1 LKLLGLIEQQFHK
14 KQNPT
19 RFQEPA
25 GLQNKRMNKKFNC
38 IIVGQGIAGTVL
50 AHTLLTEGKSVL
62 IIDEGIEHS
71 TSAIAAGLY
80 NPVVFKR
87 LVKSWMADELIP
99 FMDIF
104 YKDAEQLLDK
114 QFYYKKQIVKLF
126 ADEAEKA
133 FWLKK
138 SQEEVGIY
146 LSKAIDT
153 NFLNALIDH
162 PYGSAEVVSAGNL
175 DTRAFLSAFR
185 NYFLQKGCILTDK
198 FEYGDL
204 SISEKGVSYR
214 NHKADK
220 LIFCEGHKTIR
231 NPYFK
236 WLPFK
241 LTKGELIT
249 VKFTGDVVIP
259 TEKVI
264 NKGVFILPLGNN
276 TYKVGATYEWQDLS
290 EQPTEKGK
298 LYLIEKLQ
306 KVIQAPF
313 EVIAHQAGVRPTVL
327 DRRPLIGLHPEHN
340 TIGIFN
346 GMGTKGVMLAPY
358 FAKQFSRF
366 LDSGKP
372 LSDEVNCNR
381 FIKGQLF
388 DKGQP
393 KVIRLE

>member
-1 LKLLGLIEQQFHK
+1 
-14 KQNPT
+14 
-19 RFQEPA
+19 
-25 GLQNKRMNKKFNC
+25 MNKKYNY

-50 AHTLLTEGKSVL
+50 AHTLLAEGKSVL
-62 IIDEGIEHS
+62 IIDEGAEHS

-87 LVKSWMADELIP
+87 LVKSWLADELIP
-99 FMDIF
+99 FMDVF
-104 YKDAEQLLDK
+104 YKDAEQLLGE
-114 QFYYKKQIVKLF
+114 QFYFKKQIVKLF
-126 ADEAEKA
+126 ADEAEKV

-138 SQEEVGIY
+138 SQEEVGSY
-146 LSKAIDT
+146 LSKTIDPH
-153 NFLNALIDH
+153 FLNELIDN
-162 PYGSAEVVSAGNL
+162 PYGSAEVMSAGNL
-175 DTRAFLSAFR
+175 DTRIFLNAFR
-185 NYFLQKGCILTDK
+185 NYFTQKGCLLPDK
-198 FEYGDL
+198 FVYGDL
-204 SISEKGVSYR
+204 SISAKGVSYR
-214 NHKADK
+214 NNDADK
-220 LIFCEGHKTIR
+220 LIFCEGYKTIA

-249 VKFTGDVVIP
+249 VKLTGDAVIP
-259 TEKVI
+259 MEKVI

-298 LYLIEKLQ
+298 MYLVEKLQ

-313 EVIAHQAGVRPTVL
+313 EIIAHQAGVRPTVL
-327 DRRPLIGLHPEHN
+327 DRRPLIGLHPEHAS
-340 TIGIFN
+340 IGIFN

-358 FAKQFSRF
+358 FAKHFSSF
-366 LDSGKP
+366 LENKTT

-393 KVIRLE
+393 KAISFE